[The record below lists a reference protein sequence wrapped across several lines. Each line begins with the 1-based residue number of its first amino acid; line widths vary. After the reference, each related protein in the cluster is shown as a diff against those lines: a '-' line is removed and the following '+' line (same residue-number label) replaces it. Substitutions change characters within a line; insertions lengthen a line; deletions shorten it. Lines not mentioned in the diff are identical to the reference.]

1 MSPSKK
7 VPVIISAICSEYQ
20 LDEKRMISGARKNG
34 RDSYTDYRYMIMY
47 LIRIETDYTFD
58 WIDKYF
64 GYKCR
69 GSVTQHAMEYIQ
81 YKAFK
86 DKEFNRKIAL
96 FRVQFFELY
105 KQNKY
110 AQNPYTGG
118 TP

>member
-34 RDSYTDYRYMIMY
+34 RDSYTDYRYIIMY
-47 LIRIETDYTFD
+47 LIRMETDYTFK
-58 WIDKYF
+58 WIDRYF

-69 GSVTQHAMEYIQ
+69 GSVTQHGIQ
-81 YKAFK
+81 WIEDKARL
-86 DKEFNRKIAL
+86 DKEFFRKIAS
-96 FRVQFFELY
+96 FRLQLQELY